1 MIIVSGGIK
10 GGSGK
15 STVAVN
21 LAVMLAHEGKEVL
34 LVDADD
40 QESAMDFTILRN
52 EHMADAGY
60 TCITLRGKAIR
71 TEVLRMSPKYDDIV
85 IDCGG
90 RDTTNQRA
98 ALSVADVY
106 LVPFVPRSFDVW
118 TLEKVSEL
126 VEDIQTINEG
136 LRPFI
141 FLNRAD
147 HQGHDNEDAVQYFA
161 EYENLVLLDAPLGN
175 RKAFANAAAQG
186 KAVIEFRPKDVKA
199 IAEVEK
205 LHGEVVA
212 IAITSK

>member
-21 LAVMLAHEGKEVL
+21 LAVMLAQEGREVL

-52 EHMADAGY
+52 DQMEEEAGY

-71 TEVLRMSPKYDDIV
+71 TEVLRLVPKYDDVV

-126 VEDIQTINEG
+126 VEDIQTINEE
-136 LRPFI
+136 LKPFI

-147 HQGHDNEDAVQYFA
+147 HQGHDNEDAVEYFA
-161 EYENLVLLDAPLGN
+161 EYDNLVFLDAPLGN

-186 KAVIEFRPKDVKA
+186 KGVVEFRPKDLKA

-205 LHGEVVA
+205 LFEKVRAIEV
-212 IAITSK
+212 TS